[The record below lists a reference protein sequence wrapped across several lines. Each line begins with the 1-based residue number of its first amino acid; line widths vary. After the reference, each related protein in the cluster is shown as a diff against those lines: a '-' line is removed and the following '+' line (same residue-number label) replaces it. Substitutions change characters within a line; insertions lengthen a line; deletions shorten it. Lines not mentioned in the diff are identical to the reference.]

1 MSLILIRLRENKI
14 WILKCFYNFIL
25 ILVIFNKFRIDWF
38 FWVFLFFIYL
48 KNIFVIFFYF
58 KKSKYLINLIYKI

>member
-14 WILKCFYNFIL
+14 WILKCLYNFIL

-48 KNIFVIFFYF
+48 KNIFVIFFIL
-58 KKSKYLINLIYKI
+58 KK

>member
-14 WILKCFYNFIL
+14 WILKCLYNFIL

-58 KKSKYLINLIYKI
+58 KKVNIY